1 MTEEV
6 QRDVDSKGKWQ
17 RGNGSPTSGSHT
29 QQSDGETEAASP
41 EGKRRLP
48 RPSCPSVP
56 HAAQNCKNP
65 PLTSPSISLLWKH
78 LLFLNFL
85 GSFPI
90 FSCQLRLARRTFCAS
105 ERINA
110 FAEDCYIK
118 TLTWLIGTWEP
129 CVLDPTSHSIL
140 PRYSPLHSFLHKSPP
155 PPPFPQNG
163 PAQTVGSNPYG
174 TMLTANGNV
183 WHLEKEKSRE
193 EKRYT
198 FSLIV
203 SKEE

>member
-155 PPPFPQNG
+155 PPPFHRTDLHRLWAAIHMGQCWLPM
-163 PAQTVGSNPYG
+163 V
-174 TMLTANGNV
+174 MCDIL
-183 WHLEKEKSRE
+183 R
-193 EKRYT
+193 KRKAERRKDT
-198 FSLIV
+198 LSLW
-203 SKEE
+203 